1 MDDDNNICFQMG
13 VICWW
18 VFTGLPEK
26 LKLAVANLQETGF
39 NQQDDILDELA
50 QKLVEVRK
58 IPRPIGELE
67 AFPVRLAA
75 ARPVI
80 AAVRK
85 YIEGLKD
92 GAFKTELALVLA
104 AISAFELCAA
114 ETDDFFA

>member
-1 MDDDNNICFQMG
+1 MDDNKNIGFQMC
-13 VICWW
+13 VTCMW
-18 VFTGLPEK
+18 VFTGLPNR
-26 LKLAVANLQETGF
+26 LKPAVANLQETSF
-39 NQQDDILDELA
+39 NPQNGILDELA
-50 QKLVEVRK
+50 QKLVEIRK
-58 IPRPIGELE
+58 IPRPKGELE

-80 AAVRK
+80 AEVRQ

-92 GAFKTELALVLA
+92 GAFKTELAPVLA